1 MNRSQRKKIQS
12 WSLMTLSIYA
22 KTRSS
27 NFQLQQLVKGAGKI
41 GGKVGN
47 SEWIGN
53 GINKNISHL

>member
-1 MNRSQRKKIQS
+1 MI
-12 WSLMTLSIYA
+12 LSFYA
-22 KTRSS
+22 KTRPS

-41 GGKVGN
+41 GSKVGN

>member
-1 MNRSQRKKIQS
+1 MI
-12 WSLMTLSIYA
+12 LSFYA

-47 SEWIGN
+47 SERIGN